1 MAMPLGAFVPD
12 EEAARWIEAWLRAV
26 DPALAAGVW
35 PGWDPARQAVGLAL
49 PGGGGW
55 CVARAAAAGG
65 RAVADRTGGTL
76 PGVARLADAPR
87 GGAGAGAVLARALIP
102 GVSACV
108 LRDSVVPTLADAAPL
123 PDLAARAA
131 AALFAL
137 WWAGD
142 RAAPVPAA
150 RAWEPA
156 EAEALAVVEGRVLL
170 AALGGDARAP
180 EVQAS
185 WTRLATQLALLRRE
199 RYACLEPED
208 GQAGE
213 EGEAAGGQGAFDV
226 GGRALEVVAGL
237 PAFVGA
243 GCAAALADGG
253 SGTAPPPELAAGL
266 ADLGEVPQ
274 PARRRLTGWGLATL
288 LSRLEAAGP
297 RDAERASGRAW
308 APRRAFPQG
317 WRVALREGVG
327 LDRLLEAHVTF
338 DGGSRD
344 DAALAA
350 ALAAHGH
357 ADALTRSRAAA
368 AAAEHARTA
377 LLAGILQGT
386 GTLLVVDVRGLGA
399 GRVAAPRPAE
409 LVHAGLAVHP
419 AGVTFTYPR
428 GTLLAFSGVPV
439 AEDRRAGLLQ
449 VRVRGRLHLA
459 GDGTALGAAA
469 ADFSQGLEL
478 QVPGVRIRARTGS
491 IQPVEGGFLLRLL
504 A

>member
-65 RAVADRTGGTL
+65 RAVADRMGGTL
-76 PGVARLADAPR
+76 PGVARLVDAPR
-87 GGAGAGAVLARALIP
+87 GGAGAGGVLARAHIP
-102 GVSACV
+102 GVVGCA
-108 LRDSVVPTLADAAPL
+108 LGGTAVPTLTDAAPL
-123 PDLAARAA
+123 PDLAARVA

-142 RAAPVPAA
+142 RSAPVPAA
-150 RAWEPA
+150 PAWEPA
-156 EAEALAVVEGRVLL
+156 EAEALGVVEGRVLL
-170 AALGGDARAP
+170 AALRGDARTP
-180 EVQAS
+180 EVRAS
-185 WTRLATQLALLRRE
+185 WPRLATQLALLRRE
-199 RYACLEPED
+199 RYACSEPD
-208 GQAGE
+208 DPGAGE
-213 EGEAAGGQGAFDV
+213 QAEAAGAQGAFAA
-226 GGRALEVVAGL
+226 GGRAMEVAAGL

-243 GCAAALADGG
+243 ACAAALGGGG
-253 SGTAPPPELAAGL
+253 SGSAPPPELAAGL
-266 ADLGEVPQ
+266 ADLGLLPQ
-274 PARRRLTGWGLATL
+274 PARRRLTGWGLATF

-297 RDAERASGRAW
+297 RDADPAAGRAW
-308 APRRAFPQG
+308 APPRAFPQG

-327 LDRLLEAHVTF
+327 LDRLLEAYVTF

-344 DAALAA
+344 DAALTA
-350 ALAAHGH
+350 ALAAHGY
-357 ADALTRSRAAA
+357 AEALARSRVAA

-377 LLAGILQGT
+377 LLAGILQGG
-386 GTLLVVDVRGLGA
+386 GTLLVVDVRGLGV

-449 VRVRGRLHLA
+449 VRVRGRLRLD

-478 QVPGVRIRARTGS
+478 RVPGVRIRARTGS
-491 IQPVEGGFLLRLL
+491 IQPVEGGYLLRLL
-504 A
+504 G